1 MSDFDGLI
9 DMLPIGD
16 IAKKLGIDENMAALA
31 VKAAVPAII
40 GGLAANANKS
50 TEGAKSLEGALE
62 RHSAKVP
69 AGKAKVADI
78 NTDDGHKIVK
88 NVFGAK
94 SSDVAAAVGKNT
106 NVAGDVIA
114 QVLPIIAPIVL
125 AWVGSQFF
133 GQKAAPA
140 AAPAAKAAEAA
151 PAGGIG
157 DLGGMIGG
165 LLNSK
170 QGQDLIGG
178 ALAGMLGGGKK

>member
-50 TEGAKSLEGALE
+50 KEGAKSLEGALE

-78 NTDDGHKIVK
+78 NTDDGKK
-88 NVFGAK
+88 VFGSK
-94 SSDVAAAVGKNT
+94 SSDVAAAVGENT
-106 NVAGDVIA
+106 NVAGDIIA

-133 GQKAAPA
+133 GQKAEPA
-140 AAPAAKAAEAA
+140 AKPAAKAAEAA

-165 LLNSK
+165 LLSSK

>member
-9 DMLPIGD
+9 DMLPISD
-16 IAKKLGIDENMAALA
+16 IAKKLGIDENMAELA

-40 GGLAANANKS
+40 GGLAANASKS
-50 TEGAKSLEGALE
+50 KEGAKSLEGALE
-62 RHSAKVP
+62 RHSDKIP

-78 NTDDGHKIVK
+78 DTGDGKKIVK
-88 NVFGAK
+88 NVFGSK
-94 SSDVAAAVGKNT
+94 SDDVAEAVGEET
-106 NVAGDVIA
+106 NVAGDIIA

-133 GQKAAPA
+133 GAKAE
-140 AAPAAKAAEAA
+140 PAAKPEAKVEEEQPAAS
-151 PAGGIG
+151 GI
-157 DLGGMIGG
+157 DLGAMIGG
-165 LLNSK
+165 LLSSK